1 MKRLLSSLLV
11 LLCCV
16 CFAGTV
22 RAADREFYA
31 LHMYNYETPGQE
43 QAIDRY
49 LEQAYLPALRRH
61 GFSKLGVFKPIA
73 NDTAA
78 IKRIVVLVPFRRMDQ
93 FTKLADQLATDKA
106 YQAAAAPYLEVAY
119 DQPNYK
125 RMETIL
131 LRAFSG
137 MAISAK
143 PALKS
148 AHTDKIYELRSYEAP
163 SEKLYWNKV
172 DMFNKG
178 DEIGLF
184 KRLGFNA
191 VFYGEVL
198 AGSHM
203 PNLMYLTSFENM
215 NDRNEHWKTFGN
227 DPQWKALLANT
238 TYLKGNVSRNDTWL
252 MKATAY
258 SEL

>member
-1 MKRLLSSLLV
+1 MKRLLSPLLTLLLLV
-11 LLCCV
+11 V
-16 CFAGTV
+16 FAGPGS
-22 RAADREFYA
+22 AADREYYA
-31 LHMYNYETPGQE
+31 IHIYNYETPVQE

-49 LEQAYLPALRRH
+49 LEQAYLPALRRN

-78 IKRIVVLVPFRRMDQ
+78 VKRIVVLVPFRKMEQ
-93 FTKLADQLATDKA
+93 FTALADKLARDKV
-106 YQAAAAPYLEVAY
+106 YQQAATAYMEVPYN
-119 DQPNYK
+119 QPNYK

-137 MAISAK
+137 MTVSAK

-148 AHTDKIYELRSYEAP
+148 AHTDKVYELRSYEAP

-203 PNLMYLTSFENM
+203 PNLMYMTSFENM

-227 DPQWKALLANT
+227 DPQWKKLLADT